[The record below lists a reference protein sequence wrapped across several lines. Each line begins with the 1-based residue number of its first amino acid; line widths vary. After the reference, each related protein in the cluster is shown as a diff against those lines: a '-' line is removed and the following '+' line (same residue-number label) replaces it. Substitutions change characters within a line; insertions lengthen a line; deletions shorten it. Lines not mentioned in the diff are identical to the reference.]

1 MKRLILMRHA
11 EAGWHIN
18 MDDHERPLSASGI
31 RDAKKIGSWLKE
43 KEYIPDEVISSTS
56 VRTRETLSYLFLE
69 CPQIFEKSLY
79 LADAEQMKSTLKTLL
94 SETVILLAHNPGI
107 TELAYDLMN
116 HEEKHENFMD
126 FPAAS
131 TLVIDFKADRWSEV
145 KSDSG
150 IFVDFVM
157 PLQL

>member
-18 MDDHERPLSASGI
+18 MDDHERPLSANGI

-79 LADAEQMKSTLKTLL
+79 LADAEQMKSTLQTLL

-107 TELAYDLMN
+107 TELAYDLIN
-116 HEEKHENFMD
+116 HEEQHENFMD

>member
-43 KEYIPDEVISSTS
+43 KAYMPDEVISSTS
-56 VRTRETLSYLFLE
+56 VRTRETLSYLLLE
-69 CPQIFEKSLY
+69 CPQIFERSLY
-79 LADAEQMKSTLKTLL
+79 LADADQMKSTLQTLL

-107 TELAYDLMN
+107 TELAHDLMN

-157 PLQL
+157 PLHL

>member
-18 MDDHERPLSASGI
+18 TDDHERPLSASGI

-43 KEYIPDEVISSTS
+43 KAYMPDEVISSTS
-56 VRTRETLSYLFLE
+56 VRTRETLSYLLLD
-69 CPQIFEKSLY
+69 CPQIFERSLY
-79 LADAEQMKSTLKTLL
+79 LADADRMKSTLKTLL

-107 TELAYDLMN
+107 TELAHDLMN

>member
-43 KEYIPDEVISSTS
+43 KAYIPDEVISSTS
-56 VRTRETLSYLFLE
+56 LRTRETFSYLFLD
-69 CPQIFEKSLY
+69 CPQIFERSLY
-79 LADAEQMKSTLKTLL
+79 LADADQMKSTLQTLL

-107 TELAYDLMN
+107 TELAHDLMN

>member
-11 EAGWHIN
+11 DAGWHIN
-18 MDDHERPLSASGI
+18 MDDHERPLSAVGI
-31 RDAKKIGSWLKE
+31 RDAKRIGLWLKE

-56 VRTRETLSYLFLE
+56 TRTRETLSCLFLE

-79 LADAEQMKSTLKTLL
+79 LADAEQMKSTLQTLL

-107 TELAYDLMN
+107 TELAHDLMN

>member
-18 MDDHERPLSASGI
+18 TDDHERPLSASGI

-107 TELAYDLMN
+107 TELAHDLMN

-131 TLVIDFKADRWSEV
+131 TVVIDFKADRWSEV

>member
-131 TLVIDFKADRWSEV
+131 TVVIDFKADRWSEV

-157 PLQL
+157 PLHL

>member
-18 MDDHERPLSASGI
+18 TDDHERPLSASGI

-43 KEYIPDEVISSTS
+43 KAYMPDEVISSTS
-56 VRTRETLSYLFLE
+56 VRTRETLSYLLLD
-69 CPQIFEKSLY
+69 CPQIFERSLY
-79 LADAEQMKSTLKTLL
+79 LADADQMKSTLKTLL

-107 TELAYDLMN
+107 TELAHDLMN

>member
-43 KEYIPDEVISSTS
+43 KAYIPDEVISSTS
-56 VRTRETLSYLFLE
+56 LRTRETLSYLFLD
-69 CPQIFEKSLY
+69 CPQIFERSLY
-79 LADAEQMKSTLKTLL
+79 LADADQMKSTLQTLL

-131 TLVIDFKADRWSEV
+131 TVVIDFKADRWSEV

>member
-107 TELAYDLMN
+107 TELAHDLMN

>member
-18 MDDHERPLSASGI
+18 MDDHERPLSAVGI
-31 RDAKKIGSWLKE
+31 RDAKRIGLWLKE

-56 VRTRETLSYLFLE
+56 TRTRETLSCLFLE

-79 LADAEQMKSTLKTLL
+79 LADAEQMKSTLQTLL

-107 TELAYDLMN
+107 TELAHDLMN

>member
-56 VRTRETLSYLFLE
+56 ARTRETLSCLFLE

-79 LADAEQMKSTLKTLL
+79 LADADQMKSTLQTLL

-131 TLVIDFKADRWSEV
+131 TVVIDFKADRWSEV

-157 PLQL
+157 PLHL

>member
-18 MDDHERPLSASGI
+18 TDDHERPLSASGI

-43 KEYIPDEVISSTS
+43 KAYMPDEVISSTS
-56 VRTRETLSYLFLE
+56 VRTRETLSYLLLD
-69 CPQIFEKSLY
+69 CPQIFERSLY
-79 LADAEQMKSTLKTLL
+79 LADADQMKSTLQTLL

-107 TELAYDLMN
+107 TELAHDLMN

-157 PLQL
+157 PLHL

>member
-18 MDDHERPLSASGI
+18 MDDHERPLSANGI

-56 VRTRETLSYLFLE
+56 VRTRETLSYLFLD
-69 CPQIFEKSLY
+69 CPQIFERSLY
-79 LADAEQMKSTLKTLL
+79 LADADQMKSTLQTLL
-94 SETVILLAHNPGI
+94 SETVVLLAHNPGI
-107 TELAYDLMN
+107 TELAYDLIN

-145 KSDSG
+145 KSYSG

>member
-18 MDDHERPLSASGI
+18 MDDHERPLSANGI

-79 LADAEQMKSTLKTLL
+79 LADAEQMKSTLQTLL

-131 TLVIDFKADRWSEV
+131 TVVIDFKADRWSEV

-157 PLQL
+157 PLHL

>member
-11 EAGWHIN
+11 DAGWHIN
-18 MDDHERPLSASGI
+18 MDDHERPLSANGI
-31 RDAKKIGSWLKE
+31 RDAKKIGLWLKE
-43 KEYIPDEVISSTS
+43 KSYIPDEVISSTS
-56 VRTRETLSYLFLE
+56 VRTKETLSCLFLE

-79 LADAEQMKSTLKTLL
+79 LADADQMKSTLQTLL

-107 TELAYDLMN
+107 TELAHDLIN

>member
-18 MDDHERPLSASGI
+18 TDDHERPLSASGF

-43 KEYIPDEVISSTS
+43 KAYMPDEVISSTS
-56 VRTRETLSYLFLE
+56 VRTRKTLSYLLLD
-69 CPQIFEKSLY
+69 CPQIFERSLY
-79 LADAEQMKSTLKTLL
+79 LADADQMKSTLKTLL

-107 TELAYDLMN
+107 TELAHDLMN

>member
-43 KEYIPDEVISSTS
+43 KAYMPDEVISSTS
-56 VRTRETLSYLFLE
+56 VRTRETLSYLLLE
-69 CPQIFEKSLY
+69 CPQIFERSLY
-79 LADAEQMKSTLKTLL
+79 LADANQMKSTLQTLL

-107 TELAYDLMN
+107 TELAHDLMN

>member
-18 MDDHERPLSASGI
+18 MDDHERPLRASGI

-56 VRTRETLSYLFLE
+56 ARTRETLSCLFLE

-79 LADAEQMKSTLKTLL
+79 LADADQMKSTLQTLL

-107 TELAYDLMN
+107 TELAHDLMN

>member
-18 MDDHERPLSASGI
+18 TDDHERPLSASGI

-43 KEYIPDEVISSTS
+43 KAYMPDEVISSTS
-56 VRTRETLSYLFLE
+56 VRTMETLSYLLLD
-69 CPQIFEKSLY
+69 CPQIFERSLY

-107 TELAYDLMN
+107 TELAHDLMN

>member
-69 CPQIFEKSLY
+69 CPQIIEKSLY

-107 TELAYDLMN
+107 TELAHDLMN

-157 PLQL
+157 PLHL

>member
-18 MDDHERPLSASGI
+18 TDDHERPLSASGI

-43 KEYIPDEVISSTS
+43 KAYIPDEVISSTS
-56 VRTRETLSYLFLE
+56 LRTRETLSYLFLD
-69 CPQIFEKSLY
+69 CPQIFERSLY
-79 LADAEQMKSTLKTLL
+79 LADADQMKSTLQTLL

-107 TELAYDLMN
+107 TELAYDLIN

-157 PLQL
+157 PLHL

>member
-18 MDDHERPLSASGI
+18 MDDHERPLSANGI

-56 VRTRETLSYLFLE
+56 VRTRETLSYLFLD
-69 CPQIFEKSLY
+69 CPQIFERSLY
-79 LADAEQMKSTLKTLL
+79 LADADQMKSTLQTLL

-107 TELAYDLMN
+107 SELAHDLMT
-116 HEEKHENFMD
+116 HGEKHESFMD

-131 TLVIDFKADRWSEV
+131 TLVIDFKTDQWSEV

>member
-11 EAGWHIN
+11 EAGWYIN
-18 MDDHERPLSASGI
+18 TDDHERPLSASGI

-43 KEYIPDEVISSTS
+43 KAYMPDEVISSTS
-56 VRTRETLSYLFLE
+56 VRTRETLSCLHLD
-69 CPQIFEKSLY
+69 CPQICERSLY

-157 PLQL
+157 PLHL

>member
-56 VRTRETLSYLFLE
+56 VRTRETLSCLFLE

-79 LADAEQMKSTLKTLL
+79 LADAEQMKSTLQTLL

-107 TELAYDLMN
+107 TELAHDLMN

>member
-56 VRTRETLSYLFLE
+56 VRTRETLSYLLLE
-69 CPQIFEKSLY
+69 CPQIFERSLY
-79 LADAEQMKSTLKTLL
+79 LADADQMKSTLQTLL

-131 TLVIDFKADRWSEV
+131 TVVIDFKADRWSEV

-157 PLQL
+157 PLHL

>member
-18 MDDHERPLSASGI
+18 MDDHERPLSARGI

-43 KEYIPDEVISSTS
+43 KAYMPDEVISSTS
-56 VRTRETLSYLFLE
+56 VRTRETLSYLLLE
-69 CPQIFEKSLY
+69 CPQIFERSLY
-79 LADAEQMKSTLKTLL
+79 LADADQMKSTLQTLL

-107 TELAYDLMN
+107 TELAHDLMN

>member
-18 MDDHERPLSASGI
+18 TDDHERPLSASGI

-43 KEYIPDEVISSTS
+43 KAYMPDEVISSTS
-56 VRTRETLSYLFLE
+56 VRTRETLSYLLLD
-69 CPQIFEKSLY
+69 CPQIFERSLY
-79 LADAEQMKSTLKTLL
+79 LADADQMKSNLQTLL

-131 TLVIDFKADRWSEV
+131 TVVIDFKADRWSEV

>member
-43 KEYIPDEVISSTS
+43 KAYMPDEVISSTS
-56 VRTRETLSYLFLE
+56 VRTRETLSYLLLD
-69 CPQIFEKSLY
+69 CPQIFERSLY
-79 LADAEQMKSTLKTLL
+79 LADADQMKSTLKTLL

-107 TELAYDLMN
+107 TELAHDLMN

>member
-43 KEYIPDEVISSTS
+43 KAYMPDEVISSTS
-56 VRTRETLSYLFLE
+56 VRTRETLSYLLLD
-69 CPQIFEKSLY
+69 CPQIFERSLY
-79 LADAEQMKSTLKTLL
+79 LADADQMKSTLQTPL

-107 TELAYDLMN
+107 TELAHDLMN

-157 PLQL
+157 PLHL

>member
-43 KEYIPDEVISSTS
+43 KAYMPDEVISSTS
-56 VRTRETLSYLFLE
+56 VRTRETLSYLLLD
-69 CPQIFEKSLY
+69 CPQIFERSLY
-79 LADAEQMKSTLKTLL
+79 LADADQMKSNLQTLL

-131 TLVIDFKADRWSEV
+131 TVVIDFKADRWSEV

-157 PLQL
+157 PLHL

>member
-43 KEYIPDEVISSTS
+43 KAYIPDEVISSTS
-56 VRTRETLSYLFLE
+56 VRTRETLSYLLLD
-69 CPQIFEKSLY
+69 CPQIFERSLY
-79 LADAEQMKSTLKTLL
+79 LADADQMKSTLKTLL

-131 TLVIDFKADRWSEV
+131 TVVIDFKADRWSEV

-157 PLQL
+157 PLHL

>member
-56 VRTRETLSYLFLE
+56 VRTRETLSYLFLD

-107 TELAYDLMN
+107 TELAYDLMS

-131 TLVIDFKADRWSEV
+131 TVVIDFKADRWSEV

-157 PLQL
+157 PLHL

>member
-18 MDDHERPLSASGI
+18 TDDHERPLSASGI

-43 KEYIPDEVISSTS
+43 KAYMPDEVISSTS
-56 VRTRETLSYLFLE
+56 VRTRETLSYLLLD
-69 CPQIFEKSLY
+69 CPQIFDRSLY
-79 LADAEQMKSTLKTLL
+79 LADADQMKSTLKTLL

-131 TLVIDFKADRWSEV
+131 TVVIDFKADRWSEV

>member
-18 MDDHERPLSASGI
+18 MDDHERPLSTVGI
-31 RDAKKIGSWLKE
+31 RDAKRIGLWLKE

-56 VRTRETLSYLFLE
+56 TRTRETLSCLFLE

-79 LADAEQMKSTLKTLL
+79 LADAEQMKSTLQTLL

-107 TELAYDLMN
+107 TELAHDLMN

-145 KSDSG
+145 QSDSG

>member
-1 MKRLILMRHA
+1 MRHA

-18 MDDHERPLSASGI
+18 MDDHERPLSAVGI
-31 RDAKKIGSWLKE
+31 RDAKRIGLWLKE

-56 VRTRETLSYLFLE
+56 TRTRETLSCLFLE

-79 LADAEQMKSTLKTLL
+79 LADAEQMKSTLQTLL

-107 TELAYDLMN
+107 TELAHDLMN

>member
-18 MDDHERPLSASGI
+18 MDDHQRPLSDSGI

-43 KEYIPDEVISSTS
+43 KAYMPDEVISSTS
-56 VRTRETLSYLFLE
+56 VRTRETLSYLLLE
-69 CPQIFEKSLY
+69 CPQIFERSLY
-79 LADAEQMKSTLKTLL
+79 LADADQMKSTLQTLL

-107 TELAYDLMN
+107 TELAHDLMN

-157 PLQL
+157 PLHL